1 MWEWLIERA
10 TIYVKALFKGKHS
23 IFTVDEVVSE
33 VTQALLQNQELAK
46 EIYDSR
52 DNSTGE
58 DGVKSKSYL
67 YGVCKRVLYGMY
79 AKQNF
84 DNQAD
89 YYRYQMIME
98 VCEKYAIPALPCN
111 AYKISAIMQ
120 SKYGRSSIKK
130 AADGSV
136 KREFVYSIQ
145 NVQSILN
152 NKKHSEIPVAD
163 FDF

>member
-23 IFTVDEVVSE
+23 PFTVDEVVSE
-33 VTQALLQNQELAK
+33 VIQVLLQNQELAN
-46 EIYDSR
+46 EIYESR
-52 DNSTGE
+52 DDSTG
-58 DGVKSKSYL
+58 DNGVKSKSYL

-79 AKQNF
+79 AKQSF

-98 VCEKYAIPALPCN
+98 VCEKYSIPAVPSN

-120 SKYGRSSIKK
+120 SKYGRSSVKK
-130 AADGSV
+130 AADGSA

-145 NVQSILN
+145 NIQSIMN

>member
-23 IFTVDEVVSE
+23 AFTVDEVVSE
-33 VTQALLQNQELAK
+33 VIQTLLQNQALAT
-46 EIYDSR
+46 EIYESR
-52 DNSTGE
+52 DDSTGE

-79 AKQNF
+79 AKQSF

-98 VCEKYAIPALPCN
+98 ICERYSIAPVPSN

-120 SKYGRSSIKK
+120 SKYGRSKK
-130 AADGSV
+130 AADG

-145 NVQSILN
+145 NIQSIIN

-163 FDF
+163 FNF

>member
-23 IFTVDEVVSE
+23 MFTVDEVVSE
-33 VTQALLQNQELAK
+33 VTQTLLQNKELAR
-46 EIYDSR
+46 EIYESR
-52 DNSTGE
+52 DDSTGE

-79 AKQNF
+79 AKQSF

-98 VCEKYAIPALPCN
+98 ICEKYSIPAVPSN

-120 SKYGRSSIKK
+120 SRYGRTKK
-130 AADGSV
+130 ATDGSA
-136 KREFVYSIQ
+136 KREFVYTIQ
-145 NVQSILN
+145 NIQSIMN